1 MRVPWISKHTDSS
14 VGVFPVESC
23 TRVPLNS
30 FTPIL
35 KNGFHFLA
43 FCSLLCAPKEIGEAS
58 EEMKNRF
65 GPHPKVQNL
74 FNEEVVGKGW
84 GRRNDMIIDQ
94 MIVWRRLFYVLD
106 EVFRT
111 TSKSNIFEQ

>member
-1 MRVPWISKHTDSS
+1 LYPGTAKQLHTNIKKR
-14 VGVFPVESC
+14 F
-23 TRVPLNS
+23 S
-30 FTPIL
+30 F
-35 KNGFHFLA
+35 FSFLLA
-43 FCSLLCAPKEIGEAS
+43 ARLCAPKEIGEAS
-58 EEMKNRF
+58 EEMKNLF

-111 TSKSNIFEQ
+111 TSKSNIFDQ